1 MVRCEANALQRF
13 LRMRKPMRR
22 TFVAGLLFGLLPLR
36 AASIDPVVTTG
47 VVNAP
52 PSEVWK
58 ALTTKEGIESWMVAK
73 TEFELRV
80 GATWKTSYSKDST
93 LDDDAAI
100 HHTILAY
107 DPERMFAFR
116 TIKIPNGFPFPNA
129 IAKTWTVMYLEPMG
143 ERQTRFT
150 SRMLGYTDDEESQKM
165 RTFFERGNQQTLES
179 LIKRFEKR

>member
-1 MVRCEANALQRF
+1 MLQ
-13 LRMRKPMRR
+13 
-22 TFVAGLLFGLLPLR
+22 
-36 AASIDPVVTTG
+36 AASVEPVVTTG

-58 ALTTKEGIESWMVAK
+58 VLTTKEGIESWMVAK

-107 DPERMFAFR
+107 DPGRMFSFR
-116 TIKIPNGFPFPNA
+116 TIKYPQGFAFPNA
-129 IAKTWTVMYLEPMG
+129 IAKTWTVVYLEPWG
-143 ERQTRFT
+143 ERQTKVT
-150 SRMLGYTDDEESQKM
+150 VRMLGYADDDESLKM
-165 RTFFERGNQQTLES
+165 REFFERGNQQTLEG
-179 LIKRFEKR
+179 LIKRFEKQ